1 MGTSGSYGGS
11 SSSGWGSARDAF
23 DAMSD
28 PAEQPTGGAGDG
40 GGDASETPSAA
51 DAAAAIAQALW
62 REDMQ
67 VRMPTPPSFGL
78 GNLLPRSS
86 FGRGGGGGGGGHRGS
101 STTSGRAGSRSSRQ
115 VAKGAQRGGAVLGA
129 GYALRARDAAALAE
143 YGLDLAELEGLGANE
158 QCMRILQTVL
168 GEATHP
174 DERALRRASLDE
186 LKDVLDQGREP
197 TPLDSVR
204 GLIGRYVYELGI
216 LEIRSQMKAGRI
228 DVATAG
234 RKQQEIKGY
243 IETRVRQVGERIDQ
257 VFDRSR
263 FSEIAGRLMN
273 EALSV
278 LRAGGT
284 A

>member
-23 DAMSD
+23 EAMPD
-28 PAEQPTGGAGDG
+28 PADQAAGGVGTDG
-40 GGDASETPSAA
+40 GDTPEASPAA

-62 REDMQ
+62 REDLQ
-67 VRMPTPPSFGL
+67 VRMPTPPSYGL

-86 FGRGGGGGGGGHRGS
+86 SGRGGGGGARPGS
-101 STTSGRAGSRSSRQ
+101 STTSGRAGGRSSRQ

-129 GYALRARDAAALAE
+129 GYALRAGDAAALAD

-186 LKDVLDQGREP
+186 LKDILDQGRES

-204 GLIGRYVYELGI
+204 GFIGRYVYELGI
-216 LEIRSQMKAGRI
+216 VEIRAQMKAGRI

-243 IETRVRQVGERIDQ
+243 IETRVRQVGDRLEK
-257 VFDRSR
+257 VFDRAR
-263 FSEIAGRLMN
+263 FGEVAGRLMN

>member
-11 SSSGWGSARDAF
+11 SSSGWGSAREAF

-28 PAEQPTGGAGDG
+28 PADQATGGAGA
-40 GGDASETPSAA
+40 GGDAPEASRAA

-86 FGRGGGGGGGGHRGS
+86 SGRGGGGGGGGHGS

-129 GYALRARDAAALAE
+129 GYALKARDAAGLAE
-143 YGLDLAELEGLGANE
+143 YGLDLVELEGLGANE

-186 LKDVLDQGREP
+186 LKDVLDQGRDP

-204 GLIGRYVYELGI
+204 GFIGRYVYELGI
-216 LEIRSQMKAGRI
+216 VEIRAQMKAGSI
-228 DVATAG
+228 DVAAAR
-234 RKQQEIKGY
+234 RKQQEIKGF
-243 IETRVRQVGERIDQ
+243 IETRVRQIGERLGQ
-257 VFDRSR
+257 MFDRAR

-284 A
+284 T